1 MRLVLLGPPGSGKGT
16 QAVRIAQHL
25 QVPHVSTGDLLRD
38 NVAKKTELG
47 RKAKTFMDQGLL
59 VPDELVVEMTKRR
72 VAEND
77 CKVGWILDGFPRT
90 VPQAE
95 ALESFA
101 KPDVVINI
109 FIDPP
114 ELIKRSAGRRICTK
128 CKSVFNI
135 HSNPPKVEDVC
146 DKCGGQLMQR
156 DDDREEVVKHRIEV
170 YEAQTRPLVK
180 HYTQKG
186 ILKSVYGTGGI
197 DHVFERIL
205 DALKH

>member
-16 QAVRIAQHL
+16 QAVKIAQHL
-25 QVPHVSTGDLLRD
+25 QVPHISTGDLLRE
-38 NVAKKTELG
+38 NVSKKTELG

-72 VAEND
+72 VAEKD

-95 ALESFA
+95 ALETFA

-109 FIDPP
+109 FIDSP
-114 ELIKRSAGRRICTK
+114 ELIKRSAGRRICIK
-128 CKSVFNI
+128 CKSVFNV

-156 DDDREEVVKHRIEV
+156 DDDREEVVRNRIDV
-170 YEAQTRPLVK
+170 YEEQTRPLVK

-186 ILKSVYGTGGI
+186 ILKSVYGSGGI
-197 DHVFERIL
+197 DQVFGRVL